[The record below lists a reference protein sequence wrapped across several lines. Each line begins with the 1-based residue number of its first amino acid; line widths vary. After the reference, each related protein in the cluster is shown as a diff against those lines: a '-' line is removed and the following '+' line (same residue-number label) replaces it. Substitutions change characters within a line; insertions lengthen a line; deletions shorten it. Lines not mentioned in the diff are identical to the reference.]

1 MARARGWQGVMHMSN
16 LYSGAGASAKSIQTL
31 QTASSKQQKP
41 GDPNNTNLAEKPD
54 DLLGR
59 YTSRDVIAWLVRCL
73 APHAGL
79 LLGVFISLLAAIVL
93 QLLVPLFIGRS
104 IDYIFMNLSR
114 AGVSGTGS
122 APKALPMWLSMLIV
136 CITGGVV
143 FQWISSFWS
152 KKLAYLTAQSIREHA
167 FLMFKRLPVANIDT
181 HAHGDFISRI
191 TNDCDA
197 ISDGLLQGITQLF
210 SAVCMVVG
218 TIVCIASLSIPMAI
232 LVVCLTPL
240 SIVVSYLIAAASAKS
255 FSKVMQLQGEVA
267 ASAQEALTHHKLVTA
282 FAQQQRLFDQFK
294 VLNHDLYDVERR
306 AQFVSSLT
314 NPSTRLVNTITYTVV
329 AVFAIFLM
337 LQPATT
343 ITVGVLQSF
352 LVYTNQYMKPFNEI
366 SAVIGQI
373 QAAFASGRR
382 ILDLLDMPQEREQGR
397 QAQEQAG
404 EKPVEMQVKQ
414 HSSSAVASQSTHPL
428 ICFDNVAFS
437 YTPQQPV
444 LENLSFSV
452 REGQTVALVGK
463 TGCGKT
469 TILNLL
475 LRFYDPDSGRIVLDG
490 RDITN
495 YSCRDLRQQ
504 FGMVLQDTWL
514 FKGTV
519 LENLTYSL
527 PLHDAC
533 GASAA
538 TTSDVTDTTTAI
550 AKTTTGASAR
560 ANAYRRKSIAV
571 AKAIHAHDFIQQLP
585 QSYDTYL
592 DMEHTQLSEGQKQLI
607 CIARVMLAQ
616 PRILLLDEATSNID
630 TRTETY
636 VQQALQ
642 TLMASRTAV
651 VVAHRLSTIQN
662 ADRILVMDKGRICE
676 QGTHD
681 ELLARHGAYEKLYM
695 SQFAFDEKT
704 VALHD

>member
-1 MARARGWQGVMHMSN
+1 MSN
-16 LYSGAGASAKSIQTL
+16 LYSGAGASAKLIQTL
-31 QTASSKQQKP
+31 QTVSSKHQKP
-41 GDPNNTNLAEKPD
+41 GDPNNTNPANNPD
-54 DLLGR
+54 ELLGR
-59 YTSRDVIAWLVRCL
+59 YKSRDVIAWLLRCL
-73 APHAGL
+73 RPHT
-79 LLGVFISLLAAIVL
+79 SLLFGLFMSLLTALIL

-104 IDYIFMNLSR
+104 IDIIFMNRSR
-114 AGVSGTGS
+114 AT
-122 APKALPMWLSMLIV
+122 AALPASLGILVI
-136 CITGGVV
+136 CIAAGVV
-143 FQWISSFWS
+143 FQWISSYWS
-152 KKLAYLTAQSIREHA
+152 KKLAYLTAQSIREQA
-167 FLMFKRLPVANIDT
+167 FLMFRRMPVAHIDM
-181 HAHGDFISRI
+181 HPHGDFISRI

-218 TIVCIASLSIPMAI
+218 TIVCIASLSVSMAI

-240 SIVVSYLIAAASAKS
+240 SIVVSYLIAARSAKS
-255 FSKVMQLQGEVA
+255 FSSAMQLQGQVA
-267 ASAQEALTHHKLVTA
+267 ASAQEALGHHKLVTTY
-282 FAQQQRLFDQFK
+282 AQQQRLFDEFK
-294 VLNHDLYDVERR
+294 TLNHALYDVGRR

-329 AVFAIFLM
+329 AMFGIFLM
-337 LQPATT
+337 LQPATV
-343 ITVGVLQSF
+343 ITVGMLQSF

-382 ILDLLDMPQEREQGR
+382 ILDLLDMPQEDEQGH
-397 QAQEQAG
+397 AQ
-404 EKPVEMQVKQ
+404 MQSHDTPYESSCTASHEQ
-414 HSSSAVASQSTHPL
+414 HSNSVSAQCSAAPALQIPHPL
-428 ICFDNVAFS
+428 ICFDNVTFS

-444 LENLSFSV
+444 LKNLSFSV

-475 LRFYDPDSGRIVLDG
+475 LRFYDADSGRILLDG
-490 RDITN
+490 TN
-495 YSCRDLRQQ
+495 TTSYSRCDLRQQ

-514 FKGTV
+514 FKGTI
-519 LENLTYSL
+519 LENLTYGL
-527 PLHDAC
+527 PLPDARD
-533 GASAA
+533 A
-538 TTSDVTDTTTAI
+538 D
-550 AKTTTGASAR
+550 SAR
-560 ANAYRRKSIAV
+560 QKSIAV
-571 AKAIHAHDFIQQLP
+571 AKAIHAHDFIKQLP
-585 QSYDTYL
+585 QGYDTYL
-592 DMEHTQLSEGQKQLI
+592 DMEHAQLSEGQKQLI

-630 TRTETY
+630 TRTEIY

-642 TLMASRTAV
+642 TLMASRTAL

-681 ELLARHGAYEKLYM
+681 ELLSRHGAYEKLYM
-695 SQFAFDEKT
+695 SQFAFDEKISE
-704 VALHD
+704 L